1 MTSTPIVVV
10 TGANRGIGFE
20 ICRQLANRG
29 AQVVLTARKREAGEA
44 AVKKLATQNLTVQ
57 FQPLDVTSEKSII
70 VLREFLKRTYGRLSV
85 LINNARDYCKW
96 RCPRS

>member
-44 AVKKLATQNLTVQ
+44 AVEKLATQNLTCAVSTARC
-57 FQPLDVTSEKSII
+57 DVEEEHHRLAQISETN
-70 VLREFLKRTYGRLSV
+70 LWTT
-85 LINNARDYCKW
+85 
-96 RCPRS
+96 